1 MNRSDIDSLEVFKM
15 SMSFGDQIWDLV
27 IQWDDFSKKAFG
39 YQLVRSADS
48 IAANISEGYGRYF
61 FKENRQFCYIARGSL
76 YETKTWILKAKQRN
90 LITED
95 TSNTFII
102 DLEILLKK
110 LNAYI
115 NYIEKQINKN
125 DRKLN

>member
-15 SMSFGDQIWDLV
+15 SMSFGDQIWDSV

-76 YETKTWILKAKQRN
+76 YEAKTWVIKAEKRN
-90 LITED
+90 LIPKD
-95 TSNTFII
+95 TSII
-102 DLEILLKK
+102 LLLNELEMLLKK

-115 NYIEKQINKN
+115 NYIEKHIK
-125 DRKLN
+125 K